1 MDALLK
7 KNGGKIDVSDL
18 TAKPEDVAEGETFLG
33 NGNADKKTGNLKNI
47 GTPKYTLPVN
57 ELLTLP
63 PGIYEGGTVTQS
75 IPTLGEQRIYP
86 GKNVV
91 ILPTAE
97 KYMTGN
103 IILEPIRNLTPDV
116 IKKGEYV
123 GGVGPGTWEGYVN
136 DTPLTPYYNGA
147 FYQGQSAMVL
157 TGNPNEELESRQGP
171 YRGYVGNL
179 AFQRDRIHVNHPR
192 DNQIT
197 TSGIVFN
204 VPYNFENIDSAYVTA
219 VVTTANEAGGEI
231 RVILAQKRVT
241 NWIRNYASSY
251 NPDLGTVYADV
262 TMFDADADHFADLY
276 EYHISP
282 VAVEAYLYVICVS
295 RYAQTKDIYSVEL
308 EEKR

>member
-18 TAKPEDVAEGETFLG
+18 TAQPEDVMEGCTYIG
-33 NGNADKKTGNLKNI
+33 AGSTGTQTGDLKNI
-47 GTPKYTLPVN
+47 GSPNFTLPVN
-57 ELLTLP
+57 GSLTLP
-63 PGIYEGGTVTQS
+63 AGIYTEGNVTQN
-75 IPTLGEQRIYP
+75 IPTLGEQRRYP
-86 GKNVV
+86 GKDII

-147 FYQGQSAMVL
+147 FYQGQSATVL

-171 YRGYVGNL
+171 YRGYIGNP

-204 VPYNFENIDSAYVTA
+204 VPYNFGKIDSAYVTA
-219 VVTTANEAGGEI
+219 VVTTVNEAGGEI
-231 RVILAQKRVT
+231 RIILAQKRVT

-251 NPDLGTVYADV
+251 NPALGTVYADV
-262 TMFDADADHFADLY
+262 TMWDADADHFADLY
-276 EYHISP
+276 EYHINP
-282 VAVEAYLYVICVS
+282 VAAEAYLYVIFVS
-295 RYAQTKDIYSVEL
+295 RYAQTKDIYCVEL